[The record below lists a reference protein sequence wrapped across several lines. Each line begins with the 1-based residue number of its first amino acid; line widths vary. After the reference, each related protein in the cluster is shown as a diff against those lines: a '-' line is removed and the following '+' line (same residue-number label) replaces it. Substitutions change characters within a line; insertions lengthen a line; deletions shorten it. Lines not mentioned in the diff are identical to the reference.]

1 MIYFII
7 ILLALL
13 FFVSAVPIMQLLI
26 YNMKATDKVEY
37 GFPSELINSDMKEL
51 KYENI
56 SNSRINRGY
65 TRLILSKASLE
76 DRKAKAY
83 SVELP

>member
-13 FFVSAVPIMQLLI
+13 FLVSAVPIMQLFI
-26 YNMKATDKVEY
+26 SNMNATDKIEY
-37 GFPSELINSDMKEL
+37 GFPSELINSDMNEL

-65 TRLILSKASLE
+65 TRLILSKADLE

>member
-56 SNSRINRGY
+56 INSRINRRY

>member
-65 TRLILSKASLE
+65 TRLILSKESLE

>member
-1 MIYFII
+1 MIYFIV

-13 FFVSAVPIMQLLI
+13 FFVSIVPIMQLLI
-26 YNMKATDKVEY
+26 YNMNATDKVEY
-37 GFPSELINSDMKEL
+37 DFPSELINSDMKEL

-56 SNSRINRGY
+56 SDSRINREY
-65 TRLILSKASLE
+65 ASLE